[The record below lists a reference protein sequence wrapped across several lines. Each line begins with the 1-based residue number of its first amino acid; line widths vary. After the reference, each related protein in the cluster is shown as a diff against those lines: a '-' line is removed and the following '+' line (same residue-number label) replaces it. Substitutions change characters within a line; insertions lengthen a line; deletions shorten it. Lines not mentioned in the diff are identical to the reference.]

1 MHSKSCTRA
10 NSPRTA
16 VRELINER
24 LREIGDNINANE
36 KAARELI
43 RKSSKLDSINK
54 QIEDA
59 RKRYQALY
67 TELDKQI
74 KAESDAYAKQ
84 FEKQRN
90 HLCDLRSEVL
100 FAKQPRLREM
110 YAELTKKGVSNGS

>member
-16 VRELINER
+16 VRELINAQ
-24 LREIGDNINANE
+24 LSEIGDKINANE
-36 KAARELI
+36 KAARDRI
-43 RKSSKLDSINK
+43 RKASKLDMISK
-54 QIEDA
+54 QVDDA

-67 TELDKQI
+67 TELEKHI

-90 HLCDLRSEVL
+90 RLCELRSEVL
-100 FAKQPRLREM
+100 FAKTQRIREM